1 MPTTRIRVESTSYTG
16 TMVLMGTI
24 ASAAG
29 ILGTHPSSWLLALSG
44 LFGGFAVGVAGMGG
58 GALMTPALVLLFGI
72 DPRVAIASDLVNSLA
87 MKPVGGAVHALHGSV
102 NWALVRLLVVPGVPA
117 AFFGAWLLNQVGNT
131 STDQHRL
138 KTLLGWA
145 LVVACASLVAR
156 ASLSARLRRRGQA
169 AANPAP
175 WRMKPLPTVFAGLL
189 GGVMVGMTSVG
200 AGSLVIVL
208 LMLIYPRL
216 SSKVQVGTNLV
227 QAVPLV
233 AAAALGQALFGH
245 ADLTVAGSLI
255 LGSVPGAFLGA
266 RVSSRAPEAIV
277 RPALVALLTASGLAL
292 LITSY
297 TGLAWAIAITAVI
310 GLPLW
315 GAVDATSFTS
325 EQWQEAGLHRT
336 TWVTLMGVGAPLG
349 VGLVVAAVYAVRL
362 RPRVLQASAASLVA
376 AAGKVV
382 EALQVP

>member
-1 MPTTRIRVESTSYTG
+1 M
-16 TMVLMGTI
+16 
-24 ASAAG
+24 
-29 ILGTHPSSWLLALSG
+29 
-44 LFGGFAVGVAGMGG
+44 
-58 GALMTPALVLLFGI
+58 FGI
-72 DPRVAIASDLVNSLA
+72 DPKVAIASDLVNSLA
-87 MKPVGGAVHALHGSV
+87 MKPAGGAVHALHGSV

-245 ADLTVAGSLI
+245 VDLTVAGSLI
-255 LGSVPGAFLGA
+255 LGSVPGAALGA
-266 RVSSRAPEAIV
+266 HVSSRAPDAIV

-297 TGLAWAIAITAVI
+297 TGLAWAIAITAASASRCG
-310 GLPLW
+310 GLWTPPRSPPSS
-315 GAVDATSFTS
+315 GRRPGSTGPPGSRS
-325 EQWQEAGLHRT
+325 
-336 TWVTLMGVGAPLG
+336 WVSAPPSASAWSWRRFMPCG
-349 VGLVVAAVYAVRL
+349 CGPASCERAPPAWL
-362 RPRVLQASAASLVA
+362 RPPARSWRRCRSRREPAS
-376 AAGKVV
+376 
-382 EALQVP
+382 